1 MSNLLILWLIIFFNK
16 LQVICSVLQVLNQI
30 IKDNTEFQENACLV
44 GLVSVVQIYLLLSVC
59 IHVVKKSTCYKYSDR
74 NLMLCYGPCEP

>member
-1 MSNLLILWLIIFFNK
+1 MMSNFLCLVILCLIIFFNN

-59 IHVVKKSTCYKYSDR
+59 IHGFKKSTVINIVIES
-74 NLMLCYGPCEP
+74 

>member
-1 MSNLLILWLIIFFNK
+1 MKFNKLPYLVALYAMGDLLCLFTLWLIIFFNK

-44 GLVSVVQIYLLLSVC
+44 GLVSVVQI
-59 IHVVKKSTCYKYSDR
+59 
-74 NLMLCYGPCEP
+74 